1 MFHLNFCFIF
11 SSTCSNLNSKSSF
24 KTEKNES
31 ILHNSNF
38 LFFLFSHSF
47 EIHLFFIF
55 SKIVLQV
62 LKDSCFYPFINLCSL
77 PTLAYISLKF
87 ENSVEHEL
95 QKCKIPQKLQIFLN
109 INKFSTKFKTNFFS
123 VNFYLFSQLKTVV
136 TFLLFMKR
144 FKFGFVN
151 FKFHFFSIFSTSW
164 YTY

>member
-109 INKFSTKFKTNFFS
+109 INKFSTKFKTNFF
-123 VNFYLFSQLKTVV
+123 FCKFLF
-136 TFLLFMKR
+136 
-144 FKFGFVN
+144 
-151 FKFHFFSIFSTSW
+151 IFSVKNCRNILVIHEKI
-164 YTY
+164 